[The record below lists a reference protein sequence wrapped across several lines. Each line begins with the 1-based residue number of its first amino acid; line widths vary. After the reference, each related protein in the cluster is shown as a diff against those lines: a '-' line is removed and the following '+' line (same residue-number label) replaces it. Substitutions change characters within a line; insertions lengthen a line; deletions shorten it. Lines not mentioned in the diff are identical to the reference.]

1 MSREKLRQKVAFF
14 PYLLINF
21 RHPKNKLIR
30 VPGWF
35 CNKIWTKLF
44 GTQGKL
50 EFIELIISK
59 IESMIYT
66 KILEQFKVIVLVK
79 AL

>member
-1 MSREKLRQKVAFF
+1 ML
-14 PYLLINF
+14 
-21 RHPKNKLIR
+21 
-30 VPGWF
+30 
-35 CNKIWTKLF
+35 

-66 KILEQFKVIVLVK
+66 KILEQFKVIIVLVK

>member
-21 RHPKNKLIR
+21 RHPKNKSIR

-35 CNKIWTKLF
+35 CNKIWTKLL

-66 KILEQFKVIVLVK
+66 KILVQFKVIVLVK